1 MNLIIKIA
9 SRYLIGKKSHN
20 IVNLVSL
27 VSIAGVFT
35 GTMALI
41 VVLSVFNGF
50 GNLVISL
57 YDTFDPDIK
66 ITAVKG
72 KTFNTD
78 AINLETINAI
88 DGIQYA
94 AFTIEENCL
103 ARYGEKQDIVTLKG
117 MDNELMKKNGLS
129 KAVITGL
136 PILKSGERNFAI
148 IGSGVAY
155 ALSVNMNTTNEPLML
170 YLPDKNFTSPSDVE
184 NSLRQMN
191 IPIGGIFAI
200 QQDFDSK
207 YILAPRSFVQEFID
221 AEGKASAIEIMLKPG
236 VDETAIIQK
245 IKVITG
251 NDFSVKN
258 RVQQHEFLYK
268 ILSSE
273 KWAVFL
279 ILSFI
284 MVIGIF
290 NILGTL
296 TMLVIE
302 KKKDIIILKNLG
314 AGFTMV
320 KKIFFMEGI
329 LITLV
334 GVVGGLFAGGIIC
347 FMQQH
352 FHLIKLGNADSFVV
366 EAYPV
371 QMQVTDFISVFLV
384 VFCIGALAS
393 YFIATHL
400 VKKQYS
406 ETGKR

>member
-27 VSIAGVFT
+27 VSVAGVFT

-66 ITAVKG
+66 ITAIEG
-72 KTFNTD
+72 KSFNTESISLD
-78 AINLETINAI
+78 KINAI
-88 DGIQYA
+88 NGVQYA
-94 AFTIEENCL
+94 AFTLEENCL

-117 MDNELMKKNGLS
+117 MDNELMKKTGLN

-148 IGSGVAY
+148 VGSGVAY
-155 ALSVNMNTTNEPLML
+155 ALSVNMDTGNEPLML
-170 YLPDKNFTSPSDVE
+170 YLPDKNITSPGDFE
-184 NSLRQMN
+184 NALRQMN
-191 IPIGGIFAI
+191 ISIGGIFAI

-207 YILAPRSFVQEFID
+207 YILAPMSFVQEFIA
-221 AEGKASAIEIMLKPG
+221 AEGKASAIEIMMKPG

-245 IKVITG
+245 IIEISGHEFT
-251 NDFSVKN
+251 VKN
-258 RVQQHEFLYK
+258 RAQQHEFLYK

-314 AGFTMV
+314 AGFAMV
-320 KKIFFMEGI
+320 KKIFFMEGL

-334 GVVGGLFAGGIIC
+334 GVVGGLLAGGIIC
-347 FMQQH
+347 FLQQH

-371 QMQVTDFISVFLV
+371 QMQLTDFVSVFLV

-393 YFIATHL
+393 YFIAAHL
-400 VKKQYS
+400 VKRQYA
-406 ETGKR
+406 ETGKV

>member
-88 DGIQYA
+88 NGIQYA

-117 MDNELMKKNGLS
+117 MDSELMKKNGLS

-191 IPIGGIFAI
+191 ITVGGIFAI

-207 YILAPRSFVQEFID
+207 YI
-221 AEGKASAIEIMLKPG
+221 
-236 VDETAIIQK
+236 
-245 IKVITG
+245 
-251 NDFSVKN
+251 
-258 RVQQHEFLYK
+258 
-268 ILSSE
+268 
-273 KWAVFL
+273 
-279 ILSFI
+279 
-284 MVIGIF
+284 
-290 NILGTL
+290 
-296 TMLVIE
+296 
-302 KKKDIIILKNLG
+302 
-314 AGFTMV
+314 
-320 KKIFFMEGI
+320 
-329 LITLV
+329 
-334 GVVGGLFAGGIIC
+334 
-347 FMQQH
+347 
-352 FHLIKLGNADSFVV
+352 
-366 EAYPV
+366 
-371 QMQVTDFISVFLV
+371 
-384 VFCIGALAS
+384 
-393 YFIATHL
+393 
-400 VKKQYS
+400 
-406 ETGKR
+406 

>member
-88 DGIQYA
+88 NGIQYA

-117 MDNELMKKNGLS
+117 MDSELMKKNGLS

-184 NSLRQMN
+184 NSLRQMH
-191 IPIGGIFAI
+191 ITVGGIFAN

-221 AEGKASAIEIMLKPG
+221 AEGKASAMEIMLKPG
-236 VDETAIIQK
+236 VDEAAIIQK
-245 IKVITG
+245 IKEITG
-251 NDFSVKN
+251 NGFSVKN

-268 ILSSE
+268 MLSSE

-302 KKKDIIILKNLG
+302 KKKDIIILIFLG

-384 VFCIGALAS
+384 VVCIGALCF
-393 YFIATHL
+393 YFMATLL

-406 ETGKR
+406 ETGKV